1 MANIGASLEKLI
13 TGASKQL
20 GKFQIA
26 TNKILWGSA
35 NTQPIHTA
43 KYDPKTGKTAYI
55 VTPTQAATPKTG
67 NLIESGLFNAL
78 DALNQV
84 DLCSVVT
91 YTTTNINV
99 KKKKRPEKPWSATQT
114 AFYALQDQAFITQVA
129 IDKYTAFP
137 NVFIGSYVG
146 VGPNAI
152 SAKQAIDKAGT
163 PVGQDQISG
172 TDVQKYNMY
181 NLLQTIKEAFAV
193 GDQATG
199 ASIFTAEDRTLI
211 TSVPGL
217 GGNLNMIDD
226 FIGGINQYADY
237 RNISNNDLRNLQT
250 KISTIRSVCVTIQ
263 TLEIKSVVALV
274 GNFLGTDIRAQIQKL
289 SEFLDPTKIIP
300 TLKQINSAIQSFIN
314 IAQKIQGILNQAQF
328 VIKLALLF
336 IKVFKFIQAFLI
348 VLPLPSLFTTSG
360 IQVAYG
366 KAFQAAQD
374 SNKTLVKLLKE
385 INSLLSVVVL
395 FVRYLLANANELAI
409 RLQTLLAT
417 LEACEALKDSDVLAE
432 LQQTSAN
439 LKALQDQLAQYIIQY
454 DSKTTPE
461 TAMFGKY
468 DIRVVDEEVTD
479 TAILN
484 KRRRGIALDIDGA
497 IVVQSD
503 LTFATNTTVI
513 IDEVKLKLM
522 AKGLVQPSLGTM
534 NGSDL
539 AVISTSLDYLDS
551 NDVMQED
558 LNLSATAEEDPNNLD
573 ENKGIGLNAFI
584 NNLSGGKRLR
594 KRVRAALDSSTQNL
608 KTQMATEGTNS
619 TNTLNT
625 ANNVARSVG

>member
-1 MANIGASLEKLI
+1 M
-13 TGASKQL
+13 
-20 GKFQIA
+20 
-26 TNKILWGSA
+26 
-35 NTQPIHTA
+35 
-43 KYDPKTGKTAYI
+43 
-55 VTPTQAATPKTG
+55 
-67 NLIESGLFNAL
+67 
-78 DALNQV
+78 
-84 DLCSVVT
+84 
-91 YTTTNINV
+91 
-99 KKKKRPEKPWSATQT
+99 
-114 AFYALQDQAFITQVA
+114 
-129 IDKYTAFP
+129 
-137 NVFIGSYVG
+137 
-146 VGPNAI
+146 
-152 SAKQAIDKAGT
+152 
-163 PVGQDQISG
+163 
-172 TDVQKYNMY
+172 
-181 NLLQTIKEAFAV
+181 
-193 GDQATG
+193 
-199 ASIFTAEDRTLI
+199 
-211 TSVPGL
+211 
-217 GGNLNMIDD
+217 
-226 FIGGINQYADY
+226 
-237 RNISNNDLRNLQT
+237 
-250 KISTIRSVCVTIQ
+250 
-263 TLEIKSVVALV
+263 
-274 GNFLGTDIRAQIQKL
+274 
-289 SEFLDPTKIIP
+289 
-300 TLKQINSAIQSFIN
+300 
-314 IAQKIQGILNQAQF
+314 
-328 VIKLALLF
+328 
-336 IKVFKFIQAFLI
+336 
-348 VLPLPSLFTTSG
+348 FTTSG

-608 KTQMATEGTNS
+608 KTQMATEGANS

-625 ANNVARSVG
+625 ANNVARSVGG